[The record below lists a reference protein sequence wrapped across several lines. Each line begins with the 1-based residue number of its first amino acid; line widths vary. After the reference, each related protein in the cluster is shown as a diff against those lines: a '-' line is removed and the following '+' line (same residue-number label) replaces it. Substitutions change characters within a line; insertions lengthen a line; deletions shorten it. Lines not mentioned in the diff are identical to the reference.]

1 MKKGAVQIAHELA
14 DAAELARLA
23 GDTAASLALAVKA
36 MEYLQLAKLLEDSLA
51 THPRDQKEREE

>member
-51 THPRDQKEREE
+51 THPRDQKERT

>member
-51 THPRDQKEREE
+51 SHPRDQKEREE

>member
-36 MEYLQLAKLLEDSLA
+36 MEYLQLANLLEDSLA
-51 THPRDQKEREE
+51 AHPRDQKERT